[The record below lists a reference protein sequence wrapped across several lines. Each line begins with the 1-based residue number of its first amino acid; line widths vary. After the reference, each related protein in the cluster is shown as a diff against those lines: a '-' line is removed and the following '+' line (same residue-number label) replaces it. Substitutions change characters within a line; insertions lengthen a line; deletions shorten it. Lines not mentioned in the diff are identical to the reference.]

1 MLTKH
6 QGCECVPCVASC
18 LELRGRPP
26 PKAKL
31 EASSC
36 EGDARIEAKP
46 VRHRVWFQITWPEV
60 DRVLQC
66 RAPFS
71 SLQILSR
78 VCKLEHGKLS
88 RLCFLGGE
96 EFVQSFRM
104 GTQVK
109 GEVPTGYHSHTPAHS
124 SQFSATHCPVLA
136 PFCFSI
142 FLIWCWQGTNVFPLD
157 PFWFSNQFCSD
168 IPTRR
173 VNSHRDVQM
182 SLS

>member
-1 MLTKH
+1 MS
-6 QGCECVPCVASC
+6 GAASC
-18 LELRGRPP
+18 PEQRGRSPL
-26 PKAKL
+26 KAKL

-36 EGDARIEAKP
+36 DGDARIEAKP
-46 VRHRVWFQITWPEV
+46 ARRRVWFQVTWSEV
-60 DRVLQC
+60 GRVLQF

-71 SLQILSR
+71 SLQTLSR
-78 VCKLEHGKLS
+78 ACKLEHGKLS
-88 RLCFLGGE
+88 RLCFLGGG

-109 GEVPTGYHSHTPAHS
+109 GEVPTGYPSHTPARAS
-124 SQFSATHCPVLA
+124 PFLSRPLA
-136 PFCFSI
+136 ALSYLPFVFPI
-142 FLIWCWQGTNVFPLD
+142 FLIWCRQGTGVFPLD

-173 VNSHRDVQM
+173 VNGHREEQR